1 MSHPN
6 LDMTNIEGTSLT
18 ICLVVLGKIISFL
31 PAMSDVV
38 LFLQASSYLLAV
50 IVGIDTMI
58 GSPLRT
64 KMTAWYKK
72 KFTKN
77 IIVKK

>member
-1 MSHPN
+1 MNHFN
-6 LDMTNIEGTSLT
+6 LDMTSVQGTSLT
-18 ICLVVLGKIISFL
+18 ICFVILGKIVSFL

-38 LFLQASSYLLAV
+38 LFLQALSYLLAV
-50 IVGIDTMI
+50 IVGLDTMI

-72 KFTKN
+72 NFLKN
-77 IIVKK
+77 KK

>member
-1 MSHPN
+1 MSHPT

-31 PAMSDVV
+31 PAMNDVV
-38 LFLQASSYLLAV
+38 LFLQASSYILAI
-50 IVGIDTMI
+50 IVGLDTMV

-72 KFTKN
+72 KFIKR
-77 IIVKK
+77 IIKP

>member
-6 LDMTNIEGTSLT
+6 IDMTNIEGTSLT

-31 PAMSDVV
+31 PAMNDVV
-38 LFLQASSYLLAV
+38 LFLQASSYLLAI
-50 IVGIDTMI
+50 IVGVDTMV

-64 KMTAWYKK
+64 KMTIWYKK
-72 KFTKN
+72 KFVKN
-77 IIVKK
+77 IIKP

>member
-1 MSHPN
+1 MSHPS

-38 LFLQASSYLLAV
+38 LFLQASSYLLAI
-50 IVGIDTMI
+50 IVGVDTMV

-64 KMTAWYKK
+64 KMTTWYKK
-72 KFTKN
+72 KFVKN
-77 IIVKK
+77 IIKP

>member
-1 MSHPN
+1 MNHLN
-6 LDMTNIEGTSLT
+6 LDMTSVQGTSLT
-18 ICLVVLGKIISFL
+18 ICFVILGKILSFL

-38 LFLQASSYLLAV
+38 LFLQASSYLLAI
-50 IVGIDTMI
+50 IVGLDTMV

-72 KFTKN
+72 IFL
-77 IIVKK
+77 KK